1 MLMWI
6 IGIIVVSFTLVINAY
21 SEKRKYEKVCR
32 KTYFFSIRYLLSA
45 MRKYKS
51 Y

>member
-21 SEKRKYEKVCR
+21 NEKRKYEK
-32 KTYFFSIRYLLSA
+32 SL
-45 MRKYKS
+45 
-51 Y
+51 